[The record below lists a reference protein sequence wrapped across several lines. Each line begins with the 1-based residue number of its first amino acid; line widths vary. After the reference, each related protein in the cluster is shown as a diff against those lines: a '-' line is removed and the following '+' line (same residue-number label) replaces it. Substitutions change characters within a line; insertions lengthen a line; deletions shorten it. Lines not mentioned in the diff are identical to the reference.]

1 MEVAWICVTLVLK
14 TQEPGMFFRMILVAF
29 YHSQTGAHS
38 CPLQNSPALKDS
50 ICFVV
55 TFLEFPRLLAK
66 FTHIQVPE
74 TQGPD
79 PHQSPSLMAS
89 GACLSLPLTN
99 CSSDLEVILLLS
111 FFLQFIVWT
120 GYFNH
125 MCKLQYSLKVMSQGR
140 FEW

>member
-1 MEVAWICVTLVLK
+1 MEVAWICVTPRP
-14 TQEPGMFFRMILVAF
+14 QNAG
-29 YHSQTGAHS
+29 TGNA
-38 CPLQNSPALKDS
+38 LQNDSGCLLSLTNWSSFLSSTDSPALKDS